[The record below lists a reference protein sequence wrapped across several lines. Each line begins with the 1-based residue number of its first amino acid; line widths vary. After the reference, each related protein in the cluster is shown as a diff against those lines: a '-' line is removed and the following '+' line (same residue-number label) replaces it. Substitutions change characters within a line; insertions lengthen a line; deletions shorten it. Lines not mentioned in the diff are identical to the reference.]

1 MLTTNSLPR
10 IQNRILLFGG
20 SGSGKTN
27 ALLKLINHQPDTD
40 KIFLYAKDPY
50 ESKYH
55 YLKKKR
61 LEVGLKHFKDP
72 KVLIE
77 YLNDV
82 YKTM

>member
-1 MLTTNSLPR
+1 MLTTDS

-40 KIFLYAKDPY
+40 KKFLYAKDPY

-55 YLKKKR
+55 YLEKKR
-61 LEVGLKHFKDP
+61 
-72 KVLIE
+72 
-77 YLNDV
+77 
-82 YKTM
+82 